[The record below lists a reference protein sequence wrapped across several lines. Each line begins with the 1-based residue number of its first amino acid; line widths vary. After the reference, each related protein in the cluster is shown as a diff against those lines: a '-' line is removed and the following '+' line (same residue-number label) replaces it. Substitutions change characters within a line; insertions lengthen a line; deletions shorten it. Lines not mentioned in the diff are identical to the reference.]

1 MPSTEPFCLW
11 NANDHAVLCDAMA
24 CGTNIHVE
32 CCLPM
37 GGALSR
43 VAVEGQL
50 REVNGREAE
59 LAVRAMRIMSPPG
72 KAEDENCTFYFGIRR
87 KITEDTNAHLGFY
100 GKAQIFNTVMGPDG
114 ELNGLRLRFARN
126 FSVRPL
132 RACQRIPWRD
142 EYSRAA
148 SVQLATERPATC
160 GDLRAMLGAWHAPGL
175 THIIDVSEGGACICM
190 PEEEASPAFA
200 TDASYLFLLLP
211 HMLPPEL
218 PPFVFLAKKA
228 GMGKGV
234 CPQGIAVRLRF
245 QEELDWSA
253 HRSRLRW
260 INIKGG
266 SPRLRQ
272 CLQLYSKHFA
282 PKPPLDGQNGA

>member
-1 MPSTEPFCLW
+1 MNSG
-11 NANDHAVLCDAMA
+11 A
-24 CGTNIHVE
+24 NIHVE
-32 CCLPM
+32 CCLPL
-37 GGALSR
+37 GGTLSR

-50 REVNGREAE
+50 REVNGREAQ
-59 LAVRAMRIMSPPG
+59 LDVRTMRIMAPPG
-72 KAEDENCTFYFGIRR
+72 KAEDENCNFYFGIRR
-87 KITEDTNAHLGFY
+87 QITDKATAHLGFY
-100 GKAQIFNTVMGPDG
+100 GKAHISSTVMGQGG
-114 ELNGLRLRFARN
+114 EVNALRLRFSRN

-132 RACQRIPWRD
+132 RSCQRIPWRD

-160 GDLRAMLGAWHAPGL
+160 ADLRGMLGAWHAPGL
-175 THIIDVSEGGACICM
+175 THIIDVSEGGACLCM

-200 TDASYLFLLLP
+200 SDASYLFLLLP
-211 HMLPPEL
+211 HMQPPDL

-234 CPQGIAVRLRF
+234 CPQGTAVRLRF

-253 HRSRLRW
+253 RRSRLRW
-260 INIKGG
+260 VNVKSG

-272 CLQLYSKHFA
+272 CLQLYSKHFFTKA
-282 PKPPLDGQNGA
+282 PSEEKNHA